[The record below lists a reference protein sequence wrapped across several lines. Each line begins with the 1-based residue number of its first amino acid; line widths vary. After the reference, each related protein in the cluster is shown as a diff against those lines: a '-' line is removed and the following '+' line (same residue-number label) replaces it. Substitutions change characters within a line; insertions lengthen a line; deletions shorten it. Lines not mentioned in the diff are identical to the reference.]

1 MDFKIPDTP
10 DTDSIWDRM
19 GNEWQR
25 KVVTRACPPGMRCK
39 GMLGMSQFGW
49 CESVGV
55 RDINFWIVGV
65 LFYTQNFKGKW
76 K

>member
-1 MDFKIPDTP
+1 ML
-10 DTDSIWDRM
+10 
-19 GNEWQR
+19 
-25 KVVTRACPPGMRCK
+25 VARACPPGMRCK

-65 LFYTQNFKGKW
+65 LFYTQSFKGKW